1 MSERHQVIPRTLC
14 FIENGD
20 SLLFIQYS
28 EKKWAMQWLYNC
40 PGWHIELSEGII
52 ENAEKEILE
61 ETWLTVENTRLKW
74 VIHIE
79 WFFGKNI
86 MLFVTLSTA
95 RSPETQASDEGTL
108 HWIKKDEVGSINL
121 IQDVQLILTKLES
134 INQNEI
140 FTAKSLF
147 DGKWWLIRIDFE

>member
-1 MSERHQVIPRTLC
+1 
-14 FIENGD
+14 
-20 SLLFIQYS
+20 
-28 EKKWAMQWLYNC
+28 
-40 PGWHIELSEGII
+40 
-52 ENAEKEILE
+52 
-61 ETWLTVENTRLKW
+61 
-74 VIHIE
+74 
-79 WFFGKNI
+79 

-147 DGKWWLIRIDFE
+147 DGK